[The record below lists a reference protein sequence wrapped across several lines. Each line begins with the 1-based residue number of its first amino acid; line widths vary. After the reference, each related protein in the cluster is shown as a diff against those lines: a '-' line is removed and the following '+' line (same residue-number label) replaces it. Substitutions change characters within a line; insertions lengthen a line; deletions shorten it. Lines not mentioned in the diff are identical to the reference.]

1 MKFIQLS
8 SFKNNAVVYVNIE
21 QIGFIYDTEQYTK
34 VSITSHNN
42 GGLEVNQCADEIID
56 LINEAIQNNH

>member
-1 MKFIQLS
+1 MKFIQLTL
-8 SFKNNAVVYVNIE
+8 FKNNAIVYVNIE

-42 GGLEVNQCADEIID
+42 GGLEVNQCADEILD
-56 LINEAIQNNH
+56 LIESVKSNH